1 MEDGDIHPSVHPLSV
16 RITFSLKGKTK
27 ISGSSKKDTLQFLQM
42 FQCTAITHISD
53 FLYIANFQTYNF
65 YITTLDMN
73 QPAMTVASKVIA
85 VVMVRVDRDEMDRR
99 LHTTEVS
106 LMV

>member
-1 MEDGDIHPSVHPLSV
+1 MEDGDIHPSVQPLSV

-27 ISGSSKKDTLQFLQM
+27 RHLARPKKTHFNFYKCFNAQQSHISPTFYTLQTFRPIISTLLHLI
-42 FQCTAITHISD
+42 FQ
-53 FLYIANFQTYNF
+53 
-65 YITTLDMN
+65 
-73 QPAMTVASKVIA
+73 PVMTVASKVIA

>member
-1 MEDGDIHPSVHPLSV
+1 
-16 RITFSLKGKTK
+16 
-27 ISGSSKKDTLQFLQM
+27 M

-65 YITTLDMN
+65 YITTLDIIS
-73 QPAMTVASKVIA
+73 QPVMTVASKVIA

-99 LHTTEVS
+99 LHITEVS